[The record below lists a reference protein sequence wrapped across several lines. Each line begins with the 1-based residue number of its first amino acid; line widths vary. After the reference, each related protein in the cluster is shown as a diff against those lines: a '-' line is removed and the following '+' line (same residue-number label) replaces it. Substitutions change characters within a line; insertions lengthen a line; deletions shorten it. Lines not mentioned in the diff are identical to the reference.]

1 MSGHGSPVAG
11 HLLPERTL
19 VGDWYM
25 GPDPENPGRL
35 KWLYDRDA
43 PTPSVEHTMALPV
56 VRPDPEPDEFA
67 EVYEREDGS
76 IYGRVDPAEFAPYD
90 EVDSRTISDPGAPR

>member
-11 HLLPERTL
+11 HRHVERTL

-25 GPDPENPGRL
+25 GPDPNNPGRL
-35 KWLYDRDA
+35 KWLYDRNA
-43 PTPSVEHTMALPV
+43 PSPSMEHTTAMPI
-56 VRPDPEPDEFA
+56 VRLDPEPDEFA

-76 IYGRVDPAEFAPYD
+76 IYGRVDPAEFDSFD
-90 EVDSRTISDPGAPR
+90 EVDSRTIVDPGAPR